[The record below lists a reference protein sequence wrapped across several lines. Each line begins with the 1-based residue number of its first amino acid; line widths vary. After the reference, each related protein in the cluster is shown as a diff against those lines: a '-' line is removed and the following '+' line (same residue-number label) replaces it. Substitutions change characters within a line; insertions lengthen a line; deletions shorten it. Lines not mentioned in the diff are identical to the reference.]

1 MARVARSRTNNNN
14 SNAVDLAPE
23 IGGSANALKFS
34 INLSADVGSE
44 LRRIAFD
51 ERVSESSIIE
61 IALRHLF
68 RRVSADRL
76 GVFLKQNGACLRRR
90 S

>member
-1 MARVARSRTNNNN
+1 MAPVVRSRNV
-14 SNAVDLAPE
+14 AVDLSPE
-23 IGGSANALKFS
+23 VGGPVNALKFS
-34 INLSADVGSE
+34 INLSSEVGSE
-44 LRRIAFD
+44 LRRIAFE

-68 RRVSADRL
+68 RKVSSDRL
-76 GVFLKQNGACLRRR
+76 GVFLKQNGACLRRC

>member
-1 MARVARSRTNNNN
+1 M
-14 SNAVDLAPE
+14 DLRPE
-23 IGGSANALKFS
+23 VGGPSNALKFS
-34 INLSADVGSE
+34 INLSGEVGSE

-51 ERVSESSIIE
+51 ERVSESSVIE
-61 IALRHLF
+61 IALRQLF
-68 RRVSADRL
+68 RKVSSDRL

>member
-1 MARVARSRTNNNN
+1 MARVAQRTRNG
-14 SNAVDLAPE
+14 AVDLRPE
-23 IGGSANALKFS
+23 IGGPANALKFS
-34 INLSADVGSE
+34 INLSGDVGSE
-44 LRRIAFD
+44 LRRIAFE

-61 IALRHLF
+61 IALRQLF
-68 RRVSADRL
+68 RKVSSDRL

>member
-1 MARVARSRTNNNN
+1 MVRSRNI
-14 SNAVDLAPE
+14 AVDLSPE
-23 IGGSANALKFS
+23 IGGPANALKFS
-34 INLSADVGSE
+34 INLSSEVGSE
-44 LRRIAFD
+44 LRRIAFE

-68 RRVSADRL
+68 RRVSSDRL

>member
-1 MARVARSRTNNNN
+1 MARVARNRSTV
-14 SNAVDLAPE
+14 AELGPE

-51 ERVSESSIIE
+51 ERVSESSVIE

-68 RRVSADRL
+68 RRVSSDRL

>member
-1 MARVARSRTNNNN
+1 MARVARSRNGT
-14 SNAVDLAPE
+14 VDLSPE
-23 IGGSANALKFS
+23 IGGPANALKFS
-34 INLSADVGSE
+34 INLSAEVGSE

-51 ERVSESSIIE
+51 ERVSESSVIE

-68 RRVSADRL
+68 RKVSSERL
-76 GVFLKQNGACLRRR
+76 GLFLKQNGACLRRR